1 MVQPPSALD
10 ATIKQLEADA
20 AAHMRI
26 ARQNR
31 ELASKKRK
39 LRDQLIAFC
48 KQNGIAVV
56 VEPEQED

>member
-1 MVQPPSALD
+1 
-10 ATIKQLEADA
+10 
-20 AAHMRI
+20 MRI